1 MGCAA
6 VSSTSFSEYRKTAEF
21 KEWKDRLQ
29 AVHIDKPAMAQ
40 LYNMFLRVD
49 SEKKGRT
56 HHFHLSK
63 NFAVEKTKFTERV
76 WCVLDEDDLG
86 ELCFAQF
93 VITLYSFCTLPKEE
107 LGEYFTII
115 CCGRC

>member
-1 MGCAA
+1 MGCVA
-6 VSSTSFSEYRKTAEF
+6 VSSSSFGEYCKTAEF

-29 AVHIDKPAMAQ
+29 AVHIDKSAMAQ
-40 LYNMFLRVD
+40 LYNMYLRVD
-49 SEKKGRT
+49 SEKKGRI
-56 HHFHLSK
+56 HHLYLSK
-63 NFAVEKTKFTERV
+63 HFAVDKTKFTERV

-93 VITLYSFCTLPKEE
+93 VLTLYAFCTLPKEE

-115 CCGRC
+115 